1 MKVCVIAG
9 SLPPQVCGVGDYTA
23 ALISALRSRGIEVAV
38 IHRDRWRI
46 SDIRGVLRQLRR
58 TRPDIVHVQ
67 YPTHGFRRSLAPH
80 LLHLCM
86 TGRLRVTS
94 LHDYAGQRWP
104 VRTAMSVFACGG
116 QVVINVE
123 PDRDAFVKRH
133 PWMASRVRHIA
144 IGSNI
149 PGGQWAP
156 EEGFIVVHFG
166 MLRPNKGV
174 EEFIELAKLSRQ
186 KGRAWRFQ
194 IAGAVVPHARHYAD
208 HLFRLAE
215 GTGIEWHMGLGAG
228 EVSETL
234 RRASV
239 AYLAPT
245 GGLHQRRGTLLACA
259 ANGLPV
265 VGKLDWATP
274 DFLKRYFIAAGT
286 PADALQALDRLN
298 SNPQDLAAQSMRST
312 ALDKLFSWDTITG
325 DYIALFE
332 DLLTRP
338 RTAKRKQ
345 APGYT
350 PHRKQPGPAPE
361 SVPDFDDAAPR
372 QADTARRFE
381 ETAP

>member
-1 MKVCVIAG
+1 MQEPVPLKVCVIAG

-23 ALISALRSRGIEVAV
+23 ALISALRSRGIDVAV

-46 SDIRGVLRQLRR
+46 ADIRGVLRQLRQA
-58 TRPDIVHVQ
+58 RPDVVHVQ

-80 LLHLCM
+80 FLHLCM
-86 TGRLRVTS
+86 PRRLRVTA

-116 QVVINVE
+116 EVVINAG

-144 IGSNI
+144 IGSNV
-149 PGGQWAP
+149 PGGPWAP
-156 EEGFIVVHFG
+156 EDGFSVVHFG

-174 EEFIELAKLSRQ
+174 EEFIELAKLSQQ
-186 KGRAWRFQ
+186 KGRPWRFR
-194 IAGAVVPHARHYAD
+194 IAGAVLPHARQYAD

-215 GTGIEWHMGLGAG
+215 GTAIEWHMGLTAA

-245 GGLHQRRGTLLACA
+245 GGLHERRGTLLACA
-259 ANGLPV
+259 ANGVPV
-265 VGKLDWATP
+265 IGKLDWATP
-274 DFLKRYFIAAGT
+274 DFLKQYFIPARTA
-286 PADALQALDRLN
+286 ADALQALDRLS
-298 SNPQDLAAQSMRST
+298 SNPHELAAQSMRST
-312 ALDKLFSWDTITG
+312 ALDRQFSWDTITG

-332 DLLTRP
+332 DLLAR
-338 RTAKRKQ
+338 RRNARLN
-345 APGYT
+345 
-350 PHRKQPGPAPE
+350 QPPEYASRQEQPAPVPE
-361 SVPDFDDAAPR
+361 SEPCV
-372 QADTARRFE
+372 
-381 ETAP
+381 